1 MVEFEKLEKLE
12 FGGSK
17 GKILNDQ
24 IYRLNEEF
32 MESCKIFTE
41 RTYNPLDYNNV
52 VILQLIYFL
61 SLIKL
66 SSS

>member
-1 MVEFEKLEKLE
+1 MLEFEKLEKLE

-41 RTYNPLDYNNV
+41 RAYDTLDYNNV
-52 VILQLIYFL
+52 VIFQFMYLFL
-61 SLIKL
+61 NP
-66 SSS
+66 